1 MDVVVGS
8 LRWDESRE
16 YVEEDRAPC
25 YSFLGTYNYYKGTVF
40 VLSRH

>member
-16 YVEEDRAPC
+16 CVEEGRAPC
-25 YSFLGTYNYYKGTVF
+25 CSFLGTYKGTVF
-40 VLSRH
+40 VLSRR